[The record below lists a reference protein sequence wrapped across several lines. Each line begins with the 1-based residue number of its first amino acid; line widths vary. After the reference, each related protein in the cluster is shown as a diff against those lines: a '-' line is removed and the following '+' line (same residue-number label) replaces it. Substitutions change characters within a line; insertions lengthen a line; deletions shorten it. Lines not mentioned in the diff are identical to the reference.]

1 MFLFNIIKWVRLMT
15 KWTSL
20 IRNKYFRYLLIL
32 VIVSI
37 AIGIFYYSK
46 LKTSINFEE
55 INLINVIKNNALI
68 HIIITLIIF
77 FTSFFLVGSFLG
89 IIAVVYEIVC
99 LTVLGATL
107 AVNLNL
113 MGILVLIVLI
123 LFKSLYLFLLI
134 YLTTRCF
141 NVAKYILA
149 NKSYLKDKI
158 SIYIKQSLCSS
169 LIIIALELFNFFLG
183 YKIMGV
189 FAI

>member
-1 MFLFNIIKWVRLMT
+1 MHLFNIIKWVRKVK

-37 AIGIFYYSK
+37 ATGIFYYAK

-68 HIIITLIIF
+68 HMIIILIIF
-77 FTSFFLVGSFLG
+77 FTSFILVGSFVG
-89 IIAVVYEIVC
+89 VIAIIYEIVC

-107 AVNLNL
+107 IVNLNL
-113 MGILVLIVLI
+113 IGILILIVLI
-123 LFKSLYLFLLI
+123 VFKSLYLFLLI

-141 NVAKYILA
+141 NIAKYILT

-169 LIIIALELFNFFLG
+169 LIIIALEVFNFFLG
-183 YKIMGV
+183 YKIIGI